1 MTRTIFTGW
10 ALTALLMCAN
20 FTSCS
25 SDDDD
30 EPIADSSS
38 TNDGEEKKPDAVDLG
53 LPSGTLWATF
63 NVGATAPEE
72 YGDYFAWGE
81 IEPHY
86 ADGHSQ
92 DSPCSDWRDG
102 YSGYDWVDYKW
113 GNGKDEWKTINK
125 YTVAD
130 NQRDGIWYDG
140 SEFVGDG
147 KTELDDEDDVA
158 VQLWGADWQMP
169 TIADWEELIDNCTW
183 TWTTENGVDG
193 YKVTSK
199 KDGYTDKSIF
209 LPAAGNRLGSYI
221 VSSEGNYWSRS
232 LYVRSQYACC
242 FYFISDIVF
251 MTTNH
256 YRCEGYSVRAVQRK
270 K

>member
-38 TNDGEEKKPDAVDLG
+38 TNDGDEKKPDAVDLG

-102 YSGYDWVDYKW
+102 YSGYDWVDYKCE
-113 GNGKDEWKTINK
+113 DEWKINK
-125 YTVAD
+125 YD
-130 NQRDGIWYDG
+130 NQRVGIWYDG

-147 KTELDDEDDVA
+147 KAELDDEDDVA

-169 TIADWEELIDNCTW
+169 TIADWDELIDNCTW
-183 TWTTENGVDG
+183 TWTTVNGVNG

-209 LPAAGNRLGSYI
+209 LPAAGCRYGANLDYAGSD
-221 VSSEGNYWSRS
+221 GNYWSRS
-232 LYVRSQYACC
+232 LYDNPFYARVLSFGSSDVVTYYGYRSIGQ
-242 FYFISDIVF
+242 
-251 MTTNH
+251 
-256 YRCEGYSVRAVQRK
+256 SVRAVQRK